1 MASADPTGWGRVKR
15 LPGVSLGKS
24 MNSLKKGWSKSGRK
38 RKAPQTEK
46 SGVQQV
52 DGLILEFMM
61 IA

>member
-1 MASADPTGWGRVKR
+1 
-15 LPGVSLGKS
+15 